1 MATIYYARW
10 ILLPT
15 CEIIQNGGIS
25 IEGNSIYSIG
35 PRGRIKRSADDHIVN
50 VGDLMLMPGL
60 INMHIHLEEGVVRS
74 YPKEPDETFASWI
87 SKKKSRI
94 KHAPAET
101 LETAIRLGAREL
113 LSHGI
118 TTVVDSSRT
127 GFSAEALKAE
137 PIRACIINEIHPED
151 LAEEKAAIDLVSN
164 HISATDNFFAYG
176 TGPYSIFSMSPDN
189 LRALTEIS
197 RDKNLLWVTHIAESS
212 EELQAFS
219 ERTGDLY
226 FQITRKKG
234 WPYGN
239 TTSGSMHFALEN
251 NLIPDKAICI
261 HCNYVNG
268 RELDRLFDKNVFVV
282 QCLQYT
288 SALDHK
294 PFPMDSARSRRI
306 KLCLGTESIVYS
318 ESMDLFDELNFAKR
332 LYPHIPAAEML
343 RWVTQNPADAL
354 GAGDRLGSLAEGKLA
369 DIIGVRIRPDGMDD
383 MLEQLIAGESDVR
396 LVIVNGE
403 EIISDY

>member
-94 KHAPAET
+94 KHASMET
-101 LETAIRLGAREL
+101 LKTAIRLGSREL

-127 GFSAEALKAE
+127 GFSAEALKTE

-151 LAEEKAAIDLVSN
+151 MAEEKAAVDLVSKR
-164 HISATDNFFAYG
+164 ISATNNFFAYG
-176 TGPYSIFSMSPDN
+176 TGP
-189 LRALTEIS
+189 
-197 RDKNLLWVTHIAESS
+197 
-212 EELQAFS
+212 
-219 ERTGDLY
+219 
-226 FQITRKKG
+226 
-234 WPYGN
+234 
-239 TTSGSMHFALEN
+239 
-251 NLIPDKAICI
+251 
-261 HCNYVNG
+261 
-268 RELDRLFDKNVFVV
+268 
-282 QCLQYT
+282 
-288 SALDHK
+288 
-294 PFPMDSARSRRI
+294 
-306 KLCLGTESIVYS
+306 
-318 ESMDLFDELNFAKR
+318 
-332 LYPHIPAAEML
+332 
-343 RWVTQNPADAL
+343 
-354 GAGDRLGSLAEGKLA
+354 
-369 DIIGVRIRPDGMDD
+369 
-383 MLEQLIAGESDVR
+383 
-396 LVIVNGE
+396 
-403 EIISDY
+403 